1 MASVESPL
9 DSNIILYN
17 FVSFGENHLH
27 NMFEKISFIGFLF
40 KSFIKDVD
48 LETSHLSEVTE
59 LIATLA
65 ERKCD
70 QQIIRSLEKKHEET
84 LHDLQR

>member
-1 MASVESPL
+1 MNSFESSL
-9 DSNIILYN
+9 DRISLLY
-17 FVSFGENHLH
+17 
-27 NMFEKISFIGFLF
+27 F

-59 LIATLA
+59 LISTLA

-70 QQIIRSLEKKHEET
+70 QQIIRSLENKHEET